1 MFEVLQKHGG
11 RGISYASDLGSSHQ
25 RDDIERQ
32 VAFLQVKTKQNK
44 TVLALISLASGMIG
58 RL

>member
-1 MFEVLQKHGG
+1 MVEEELVTP
-11 RGISYASDLGSSHQ
+11 SDLGSSHQ

-44 TVLALISLASGMIG
+44 TILAFISLASGIIG
-58 RL
+58 RV

>member
-1 MFEVLQKHGG
+1 MVEEELVMP
-11 RGISYASDLGSSHQ
+11 SDLGSSHQ

-44 TVLALISLASGMIG
+44 TILAFISLALGIIG
-58 RL
+58 RV